1 MRILLS
7 TCSPAEYMAP
17 PRLADEQIV
26 CGPDW
31 LDADIGGFV
40 TARNT
45 PVGEYDLAA
54 IAARLPSDQQPDA
67 VVCLVDASWR
77 SVPRNLQAF
86 RCPKVLLVADTHH
99 LRAPLAGMVGYAQRE
114 RFDRIVLLYDR
125 HHWEFFAAAG
135 LKPLYWFPGLAFPHD
150 DRTVA
155 AARSPEARESRIA
168 FVGQTGICH
177 PRRIHLL
184 SQLHAQNVPLHVRAV
199 SQREGLGFYGSS
211 TVGFNS
217 SLNGDLNLRVFE
229 IMASG
234 AMLLT
239 DSLAP
244 ASGLTDVW
252 QPGRDLVTYA
262 SAAELVE
269 KARHAIAHPAEA
281 AAIGAAGARWF
292 DENFSSAVR
301 QAAFE
306 RLVADGT
313 APAMFAPP
321 QPQVP
326 APRTATIGARLVS
339 GYEYMQELHR
349 NLDRVT
355 VQLDETV
362 PVEFER
368 LCATLPRLEVRRGLV
383 AKSGRADMLVVG
395 RKNFNSPALAG
406 AMHVWAWEEPET
418 ERVALVRRC
427 SSMGLS
433 LVNPALL
440 LFSRQRV
447 NSHANEGAVALVRLE
462 QGGYEDA
469 LKVAQIDLG
478 SNPRSVDSY
487 LVLLELALEGGNQAV
502 AESALRKLR
511 ELAPHHPRLRELAN
525 LPGGSVRGRR
535 AGRLARMGR
544 ALLDQQKWAD
554 ASKLAQQAL
563 GADAESAEASF
574 VLGAVAAR
582 GANPESALG
591 QLHRATQLAPERV
604 EYWREIAGVLRR
616 LNRSADALA
625 ACLQVAGLDAHNVD
639 HQLALADAA
648 LAAGH
653 AAIALEALDH
663 AAELRPG
670 HAVPPRWRERAVQLR
685 ETCRYDEPRDLL
697 FAHVEVNRLQGTGV
711 LIERFFPDARPFV
724 TVRSRTLYR
733 GVVHFGGVHFSI
745 DLPGLTEAARAQIL
759 RRLLAPFTFRRILCV
774 PFFASDFMH
783 AIAAREATGA
793 PLCTYVMD
801 DQVLHARD
809 VPSGLAARVFA
820 ASEVRLA
827 ISPEM
832 IAEYTTWFGCSFGLL
847 PPIVTTRDHEVP
859 NDWTPARGNVHHAV
873 MVGNIWSARQFDQI
887 RAFTRAAGLRIDW
900 FGNNKGAW
908 LPQERTALEADGIF
922 CQGFL
927 SEDQLSQRLANYPFV
942 VLPSGALD
950 GTEDNEWL
958 TRLSLPSRMVFI
970 LTKTFTP
977 MLVLGSEQTAAARF
991 VRQFGLGLTSNYEP
1005 AEAAGKI
1012 AAFTDPARRDT
1023 FVANARRVAPAFHFP
1038 GCGEWI
1044 WQSLAARM
1052 PLPTPFDFLYL
1063 KNGYEPVQVDP
1074 SLNGRAAVD
1083 EMNGA
1088 AFDCSLPGL
1097 VAKLSDHALHD
1108 SFLPPEEPRQRLDV
1122 RGVVRFL
1129 QAALRP
1135 LGPVSRRLLAIERL
1149 AALVKGHRGVLVV
1162 WAELLEESGD
1172 RPGAAA
1178 KARQA
1183 LSLYY
1188 DDVHTQTL
1196 FVRCV
1201 GDVNFHA
1208 GASDRFCPH
1217 PFENFEIYKDGS
1229 VFPCNCTQVPFPIGN
1244 AHTQTKEEIWQS
1256 PAAKAIRGSIL
1267 DGSFRF
1273 CSPMTCWQRFNL
1285 PKKSEQPA
1293 RWAELRRI
1301 GVEGV
1306 QPPKHLNLSYDLSCN
1321 LSCPSCRNGQI
1332 MATHEERQKL
1342 ERVRDRIV
1350 LPLLEQ
1356 GAAESVYITGSG
1368 DAFGSPHFRS
1378 VLKELCDPKYAH
1390 VAITLGTNGQ
1400 LITPRLW
1407 DEFQPLH
1414 ARFQDITISI
1424 DGATPETYERLRRGS
1439 TWEKLLRTMGVLETA
1454 RRTGVIRRTMVNMV
1468 VQEQNFREMRPLI
1481 ALCRGWAVDGIRFY
1495 RIRQWGNV
1503 APGTFMASDVA
1514 NPLHAR
1520 HAELMAEL
1528 AHPDFAHPI
1537 VDHYDMYSL
1546 ILQAQATAETRV
1558 HVPEEAE
1565 LIS

>member
-1 MRILLS
+1 
-7 TCSPAEYMAP
+7 MAP

-31 LDADIGGFV
+31 LDADIGGYV

-45 PVGEYDLAA
+45 PVGDYDLAA
-54 IAARLPSDQQPDA
+54 ITARLPSDQQPDA

-77 SVPRNLQAF
+77 SLPRNLQAF
-86 RCPKVLLVADTHH
+86 RGPKVLLVADTHH
-99 LRAPLAGMVGYAQRE
+99 LNAPLAGMIRYAQSE

-125 HHWEFFAAAG
+125 HHWDFFAAAG
-135 LKPLYWFPGLAFPHD
+135 LKPLYWFPGLTFPHD

-155 AARSPEARESRIA
+155 AARLPAGREARLA

-184 SQLHAQNVPLHVRAV
+184 SQLHAQNLPLHARAV
-199 SQREGLGFYGSS
+199 SQREGLAFYGSS
-211 TVGFNS
+211 SVGFNS

-229 IMASG
+229 ILASG

-239 DSLAP
+239 DALAP
-244 ASGLTDVW
+244 AAGLTDVW
-252 QPGRDLVTYA
+252 QPGRDLVTYG
-262 SAAELVE
+262 SATELVE
-269 KARHAIAHPAEA
+269 KARHAMAHPAET

-292 DENFSSAVR
+292 DENFSAAVR

-306 RLVADGT
+306 RLIVDGD
-313 APAMFAPP
+313 APAMFA
-321 QPQVP
+321 QPKP
-326 APRTATIGARLVS
+326 TMGAPRTAVISPRLVS
-339 GYEYMQELHR
+339 GYEYVQELHR

-368 LCATLPRLEVRRGLV
+368 LCATLPRLEVRRGLA

-406 AMHVWAWEEPET
+406 AMHVWAWEEAET

-427 SSMGLS
+427 SSMGLT
-433 LVNPALL
+433 LVNASLL

-447 NSHANEGAVALVRLE
+447 NSHASEGAVALVRLE

-478 SNPRSVDSY
+478 SNPRSVDAY
-487 LVLLELALEGGNQAV
+487 LVMLELALEGGNQAV

-511 ELAPHHPRLRELAN
+511 ELAPHHPRLRELAG

-535 AGRLARMGR
+535 AGRLARTAR
-544 ALLDQQKWAD
+544 ALLEQQKLSEAD
-554 ASKLAQQAL
+554 QMAQQAL
-563 GADAESAEASF
+563 GADAQSAEAYF
-574 VLGAVAAR
+574 VRGAVAAR
-582 GANPESALG
+582 GSNPESALG
-591 QLHRATQLAPERV
+591 QLHRATQLAPDRV
-604 EYWREIAGVLRR
+604 EYWREIARVLRR
-616 LNRSADALA
+616 LDRTADALA
-625 ACLQVAGLDAHNVD
+625 ACLQVAALEPD
-639 HQLALADAA
+639 HPDNQFALADAA
-648 LAAGH
+648 LAARH
-653 AAIALEALDH
+653 ASIALEALDL
-663 AAELRPG
+663 AAELRPR
-670 HAVPPRWRERAVQLR
+670 HPLLTPWRARALQMR
-685 ETCRYDEPRDLL
+685 EACRYDEPRDLL
-697 FAHVEVNRLQGTGV
+697 LAHVEVNRLQGTGV

-724 TVRSRTLYR
+724 TLRSRTLYQ
-733 GVVHFGGVHFSI
+733 GVVHFGGVHLSI
-745 DLPGLTEAARAQIL
+745 DLPGLGEAARARIVQ
-759 RRLLAPFTFRRILCV
+759 RLLAPFTFRRILAV
-774 PFFASDFMH
+774 PFFSSDFMH

-809 VPSGLAARVFA
+809 VPSELAARVFA
-820 ASEVRLA
+820 ASDVRLA

-832 IAEYTTWFGCSFGLL
+832 LADYTSWFGCSFGLL

-873 MVGNIWSARQFDQI
+873 VVGNIWSARQFDQI
-887 RAFTRAAGLRIDW
+887 RAFARAAGLRIDW
-900 FGNNKGAW
+900 FGNHTVAW
-908 LPQERTALEADGIF
+908 LPQDRAALEADGIF

-927 SEDQLSQRLANYPFV
+927 PEDQLAQRLANYPFV

-991 VRQFGLGLTSNYEP
+991 VRQFGLGLTSNYEA
-1005 AEAAGKI
+1005 AEATAKI
-1012 AAFTDPARRDT
+1012 AALTDPARRDT
-1023 FVANARRVAPAFHFP
+1023 CVAQARRVAPAFLFP

-1044 WQSLAARM
+1044 WQSLAARK
-1052 PLPTPFDFLYL
+1052 PLPAPFDSLYQA
-1063 KNGYEPVQVDP
+1063 NGHSVP
-1074 SLNGRAAVD
+1074 AATAGAGD
-1083 EMNGA
+1083 MDGA
-1088 AFDCSLPGL
+1088 AFDRALPDL
-1097 VAKLSDHALHD
+1097 LAKLSDPALHD
-1108 SFLPPEEPRQRLDV
+1108 SYLPPEEPRQRLDI

-1129 QAALRP
+1129 HATLRP

-1149 AALVKGHRGVLVV
+1149 ASFVKGHRGVLVV

-1188 DDVHTQTL
+1188 DDVYTQTL

-1201 GDVNFHA
+1201 GERNFHA
-1208 GASDRFCPH
+1208 DASDRFCPH

-1244 AHTQTKEEIWQS
+1244 AHTQSKEEIWQS

-1285 PKKSEQPA
+1285 PKKSEQPE
-1293 RWAELRRI
+1293 RWAALQRI

-1350 LPLLEQ
+1350 LPLLEDRT
-1356 GAAESVYITGSG
+1356 AESVYITGSG

-1407 DEFQPLH
+1407 EEFQPLH
-1414 ARFQDITISI
+1414 ARFRDITISI

-1439 TWEKLLRTMGVLETA
+1439 TWEKLLRTMGVVEGA
-1454 RRTGVIRRTMVNMV
+1454 RRTGVISRVMVNMV
-1468 VQEQNFREMRPLI
+1468 VQEQNFLEMRGLI
-1481 ALCRGWAVDGIRFY
+1481 ALCKGWAVDGIRFY

-1503 APGTFMASDVA
+1503 APGTFMASDVS
-1514 NPLHAR
+1514 NPLHPR
-1520 HAELMAEL
+1520 NAELMAEL
-1528 AHPDFAHPI
+1528 AHPDFTDPI
-1537 VDHYDMYSL
+1537 VDHYDMYAL
-1546 ILQAQATAETRV
+1546 ILQAQAAAGTK
-1558 HVPEEAE
+1558 VPAPQEAA